1 MLSETSLDTGSM
13 RTKLK
18 AAKPDV
24 SHGIDTVITNGK
36 TPDILNKI
44 LDGKN
49 AGILFVGKD

>member
-1 MLSETSLDTGSM
+1 M

-24 SHGIDTVITNGK
+24 YHGIDTVITSGK